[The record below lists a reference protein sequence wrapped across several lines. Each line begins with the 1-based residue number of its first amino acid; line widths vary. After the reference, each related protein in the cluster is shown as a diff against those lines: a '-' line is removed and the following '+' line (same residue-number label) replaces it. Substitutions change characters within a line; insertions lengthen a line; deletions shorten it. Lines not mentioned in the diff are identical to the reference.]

1 MLINNYSIKKYD
13 NTLKYVLTTNQGHF
27 YINKS
32 TKELIAILAAEDT
45 IEEALVKFN
54 ETFNSELSKENFLRF
69 LKDRLK
75 GLGLLKEDTK
85 IIKTNAF
92 VKNKIKLIPANIASV
107 IASPFS
113 YFFKVTYFWY
123 LLALLSI
130 ICAAIVIKYIGIYNL
145 NSPFE
150 NITQLVLL
158 ALPVVLF
165 HELGHVAACKP
176 AGIKNGE
183 IGIGIYLIFPVFY
196 SDISNLWTATK
207 QQRIIA
213 NLAGVFN
220 QFLYSVIMYGI
231 FYFTGYEIFLTIS
244 ILIIIDG
251 VYQLYPFVRSDG
263 YWVLSDALSIP
274 NLQQKGRTYLTA
286 IFTGRWNKIQ
296 VKNKEEIFVLSYSI
310 INLSFI
316 LFYVYF
322 LVFKKWDSFI
332 LFPKTLF
339 TLLKDILSFNW
350 NDVSISPLLFLH
362 GIIYF
367 TLGKYVLRFINSKI
381 IKTGKPVKA

>member
-1 MLINNYSIKKYD
+1 MLINNYSIKNYD

-32 TKELIAILAAEDT
+32 TKDLIAILATANTE
-45 IEEALVKFN
+45 EEALARFN
-54 ETFNSELSKENFLRF
+54 ETFNSDLSKENFSVF
-69 LKDRLK
+69 LKEQLK
-75 GLGLLKEDTK
+75 GLGLLKADTK
-85 IIKTNAF
+85 IIKSNAF
-92 VKNKIKLIPANIASV
+92 VKNKIKLIPANLAGTF
-107 IASPFS
+107 AAPFS
-113 YFFKVTYFWY
+113 YFFKATYFWY
-123 LLALLSI
+123 LLSLLFIS
-130 ICAAIVIKYIGIYNL
+130 CAIIVINYIEIYNL
-145 NSPFE
+145 SSPFD
-150 NITQLVLL
+150 NIPQLILL

-220 QFLYSVIMYGI
+220 QYLYALILYGI
-231 FYFTGYEIFLTIS
+231 FYFTDYKIFLTIS

-263 YWVLSDALSIP
+263 YWILSDALSIP
-274 NLQQKGRTYLTA
+274 NLQQKGRNYLTA
-286 IFTGRWNKIQ
+286 LFTGRWNKLKTKSKSDFFI
-296 VKNKEEIFVLSYSI
+296 LCYSI
-310 INLSFI
+310 VNLGFI
-316 LFYVYF
+316 IFYVYF
-322 LVFKKWDSFI
+322 LVIKKWDSFI
-332 LFPKTLF
+332 NFPEKLFNQVYYLF
-339 TLLKDILSFNW
+339 TYQW
-350 NDVSISPLLFLH
+350 NEIAISPIFILH

-367 TLGKYVLRFINSKI
+367 TLGKNLLRIIKSKI
-381 IKTGKPVKA
+381 PSKIHNS